1 MSQLPK
7 FIMQNMFLLL
17 NLRDVELNTEVMIR
31 VRKAC
36 MTLGVRVLSLYELYH
51 VRIISRMPYVVH
63 EI

>member
-1 MSQLPK
+1 
-7 FIMQNMFLLL
+7 MQNMFLLL

-36 MTLGVRVLSLYELYH
+36 MTLGVRVLNLYELYH